1 MGSEISR
8 PAYSLAE
15 AADVAA
21 AANLI
26 ASEARAAG
34 CTVVRPFNGA
44 QLEGRPTWTAAHSV
58 MWWHVDMEYARD
70 AAHNAERDALR
81 ARAEAAEQRAE
92 ALAAELAQ
100 ARADQAEARG
110 FLAECHKQL
119 DELEGILSDTLAARA
134 RAEAE
139 AERLR
144 SAIAETLRLADIYAG
159 VAAHNAEAE
168 PETAGEAWRSAGAAT
183 VRELRRV
190 LGGAA

>member
-44 QLEGRPTWTAAHSV
+44 RLEGRPTWTAAHSV

-70 AAHNAERDALR
+70 AAHDAERDALR

-100 ARADQAEARG
+100 ARAE
-110 FLAECHKQL
+110 
-119 DELEGILSDTLAARA
+119 
-134 RAEAE
+134 
-139 AERLR
+139 
-144 SAIAETLRLADIYAG
+144 
-159 VAAHNAEAE
+159 
-168 PETAGEAWRSAGAAT
+168 GEAAGAA
-183 VRELRRV
+183 RERAAVVAYLREPAWATDVAGGIERGEHV
-190 LGGAA
+190 GAAGTAP